1 MTDTE
6 LASQK
11 LRMKQTLY
19 EQYGKQL
26 EDEHTGE
33 YLAIGHDGRT
43 ILANR
48 SSDVLK
54 QALEEFGRGNFGVF
68 RVGHETYAEWLLVG

>member
-11 LRMKQTLY
+11 LQLKQSLY

-26 EDEHTGE
+26 EDEHSGE
-33 YLAIGHDGRT
+33 YLAISKDGRT
-43 ILANR
+43 VLADR

-54 QALEEFGRGNFGVF
+54 QAIEAFDRGNFGIF
-68 RVGHETYAEWLLVG
+68 RVGHETYAEWLLLA